1 MQAASRTK
9 KRAPDRESRAAAG
22 MEAAMKF
29 ARKRDILIIA
39 AVAVAG
45 LLLWAVLRGAFAKPG
60 TYAEIYYQSKLVQT
74 VALEAG
80 AEESFSIEGLPQVVF
95 HRYADG
101 SIAFL
106 ESDCPDKVCIHAGR
120 LRQVGQMAACL
131 PNEVYMKIVGA
142 IADPDAPDLVIG

>member
-1 MQAASRTK
+1 MPEGQ
-9 KRAPDRESRAAAG
+9 DRIAVG
-22 MEAAMKF
+22 MEAVMKF

-45 LLLWAVLRGAFAKPG
+45 LLLWAVLRGAFAQPG
-60 TYAEIYYQSKLVQT
+60 VYAEIYYQSKLVET
-74 VALEAG
+74 VALETG
-80 AEESFSIEGLPQVVF
+80 AEESFSIEELPKVVF

-106 ESDCPDKVCIHAGR
+106 ESDCPDKVCIHAGK
-120 LRQVGQMAACL
+120 LRQVGEMAACL

>member
-1 MQAASRTK
+1 
-9 KRAPDRESRAAAG
+9 
-22 MEAAMKF
+22 MKF

-60 TYAEIYYQSKLVQT
+60 AYAEIYYRSELVET
-74 VALEAG
+74 VALQAG
-80 AEESFSIEGLPQVVF
+80 EEESFSVEGLPQVVF

-106 ESDCPDKVCIHAGR
+106 ESDCPDKVCIHAGKLR
-120 LRQVGQMAACL
+120 LAGQMAACL
-131 PNEVYMKIVGA
+131 PNEVYMKIVGTA
-142 IADPDAPDLVIG
+142 ADSGAPDLVIG